1 MAKNNNITKINDN
14 LIAQQSKNIEY
25 WQKRAESK
33 FLDGEKDALELA
45 KQLQANYKK
54 AIREIELKINAF
66 YGRYA
71 SKEGIDLQE
80 AKQLLNREELK
91 EFKDYIKEILAMGKK
106 ENFSPEQMAKFK
118 QLYAKARISR
128 LQELETQIDYELSK
142 LTSTNEEQ
150 LATLLANTYEEGYYE
165 TIFDVEQFKGF
176 SSSFSGLNKQA
187 IGKVI
192 YAKYEGANFSQR
204 LWKNQTNLM
213 TILEKEIPRGVTLGY
228 NPRKLADLTSKK
240 LGTNYN
246 NTVRLIRT
254 EYNKILNDATY
265 DGYIACNVAQY
276 QILATLDNRTSEI
289 CQEMDSKIYELKEK
303 EVGVNYPP
311 FHPNCRTT
319 TIPYFEPDEFDN
331 PDELIYNDK
340 LGIVIPKNITY
351 KEWKEL
357 LTKQPNDKL
366 QYKNKRKG

>member
-1 MAKNNNITKINDN
+1 MAKNNDITKINTN
-14 LIAQQSKNIEY
+14 LIKQQARNIEY

-45 KQLQANYKK
+45 KQLQANYKRT
-54 AIREIELKINAF
+54 IREIEFKINAF
-66 YGRYA
+66 YGKYA
-71 SKEGIDLQE
+71 SKEGIELQE
-80 AKQLLNREELK
+80 AKQLLNRQELK
-91 EFKDYIKEILAMGKK
+91 EFKDYIKEMLAMGKK

-128 LQELETQIDYELSK
+128 LQELEAEIEYELSK
-142 LTSTNEEQ
+142 LTSANEEQ
-150 LATLLANTYEEGYYE
+150 LAILLANTYEEGYYE
-165 TIFDVEQFKGF
+165 TIFDVEKFKGF

-187 IGKVI
+187 IGKAI

-204 LWKNQTNLM
+204 LWKNQTNLI
-213 TILEKEIPRGVTLGY
+213 TILEKEIPRGITLGY

-254 EYNKILNDATY
+254 EYNKVLNDATY
-265 DGYIACNVAQY
+265 QGYVACRIAQY

-289 CQEMDSKIYELKEK
+289 CQEMDSKIYELSEK

-331 PDELIYNDK
+331 EGELIYNDK
-340 LGIVIPKNITY
+340 LGIAIPKNITY
-351 KEWKEL
+351 KEWKDN
-357 LTKQPNDKL
+357 LTQPRNGKIH
-366 QYKNKRKG
+366 YKGGE